1 MSIKEMAKT
10 FAIEAHRGQV
20 RKSEPEKP
28 MIMHPISVG
37 IILKEYG
44 YDDNVVAAG
53 YLHDVVEDTEYTLDD
68 IKERFGDDVA
78 DLVCGASEPDKSLS
92 WEERKQHT
100 IDSLKDLPLR
110 NKLVVCA
117 DKISNLTDLNI
128 IFKRNGTRDFSAF
141 KRGEKD
147 QAWYYTNVYKSLVH
161 NEDENLPIFKA
172 LKAVLEEVFNPVES
186 DKPSNAIKLE
196 AKMDEIKQL
205 KKLIFQE
212 NWVAVGNVTCAYGK
226 SLHED
231 EFQKTISK
239 LDELRNEYI
248 ETFKKQYDL

>member
-1 MSIKEMAKT
+1 MSIKETAKT

-37 IILKEYG
+37 MILKEYG
-44 YDDNVVAAG
+44 YDDNVIAAG

-100 IDSLKDLPLR
+100 IDTLKELPLR

-128 IFKRNGTRDFSAF
+128 IFKRSGTRDFSAF
-141 KRGEKD
+141 KRGEND
-147 QAWYYTNVYKSLVH
+147 QKWYYTSVYDSLVH
-161 NEDENLPIFKA
+161 NEDENLPIFKT
-172 LKAVLEEVFNPVES
+172 LKSVINDVFNPIET

-196 AKMDEIKQL
+196 AKMDEIKLL
-205 KKLIFQE
+205 KKLIFQD

-226 SLHED
+226 SLCD
-231 EFQKTISK
+231 EEYAKTVNR
-239 LDELRNEYI
+239 LDNIRNEYI
-248 ETFKKQYDL
+248 EAFKKQYDL

>member
-1 MSIKEMAKT
+1 MNVKEKAKM
-10 FAIEAHRGQV
+10 FAVEAHRGQV

-28 MIMHPISVG
+28 MIMHPIGVG
-37 IILKEYG
+37 IILDEHG
-44 YDDNVVAAG
+44 YDENVVAAG
-53 YLHDVVEDTEYTLDD
+53 FLHDVVEDTHFTLDD
-68 IKERFGDDVA
+68 IENEFGKDIA
-78 DLVCGASEPDKSLS
+78 NLVSGASEPDKSLS
-92 WEERKQHT
+92 WEERKKHT
-100 IDSLKDLPLR
+100 INEIREMPLR
-110 NKLVVCA
+110 NKVVVCA
-117 DKISNLTDLNI
+117 DKISNLTDLNN

-147 QAWYYTNVYKSLVH
+147 QAWYYTNVYESLIH

-172 LKAVLEEVFNPVES
+172 LKAVLDEVFNPIES

-196 AKMDEIKQL
+196 AKMDEIKLL

-231 EFQKTISK
+231 EFQKTTSK
-239 LDELRNEYI
+239 LDEIRNEYI
-248 ETFKKQYDL
+248 EIFKKQYNL

>member
-1 MSIKEMAKT
+1 MSIKETAKT

-37 IILKEYG
+37 MILKEYG
-44 YDDNVVAAG
+44 YDDNVIAAG

-100 IDSLKDLPLR
+100 IDTLKELPLR

-128 IFKRNGTRDFSAF
+128 IFKRSGTRDFSAF
-141 KRGEKD
+141 KRGEND
-147 QAWYYTNVYKSLVH
+147 QKWYYTSVYDSLVH
-161 NEDENLPIFKA
+161 NEDENLPIFKT
-172 LKAVLEEVFNPVES
+172 LKSVINDVFNPIET

-196 AKMDEIKQL
+196 AKMDEIKLL
-205 KKLIFQE
+205 KKLIFQD

-226 SLHED
+226 SLCD
-231 EFQKTISK
+231 EEYTKTVNR
-239 LDELRNEYI
+239 LDNIRNEYI
-248 ETFKKQYDL
+248 EAFKKQYDL